1 MAGKYIDSAS
11 NLFDTMDKT
20 GNGSLHRIEFLEGL
34 RSLNLAL
41 TETQI
46 NDMFDSIDKDS
57 DNAIEKIEFVKL
69 IEGPPKTTKE
79 EEDVPRIQ
87 FETSPEST
95 PHLED
100 SELEFWNKMK
110 TVITHTPSMM
120 HDKFSIES
128 AKKLYSVSKL
138 VQKRTIGSDKSVIE
152 GLLSRTV
159 HNEKNSDLGGV
170 DEMLIRKYL
179 RVLSTVSRHRLDS
192 QRKLS
197 EEEIRVMK
205 ISARRH
211 MKQYE
216 SKKKAKKKMNRKEK
230 KQREAIH
237 TASSLFLPSSCS
249 QEEDYLQSFV
259 ESSDSNVTIKLIENI
274 VRSREK
280 ARIEEEARARLDN
293 KSMSHDMKKSTK
305 MKMKG
310 MFENVNTR
318 NTLK

>member
-1 MAGKYIDSAS
+1 
-11 NLFDTMDKT
+11 
-20 GNGSLHRIEFLEGL
+20 
-34 RSLNLAL
+34 
-41 TETQI
+41 
-46 NDMFDSIDKDS
+46 
-57 DNAIEKIEFVKL
+57 
-69 IEGPPKTTKE
+69 
-79 EEDVPRIQ
+79 
-87 FETSPEST
+87 
-95 PHLED
+95 
-100 SELEFWNKMK
+100 
-110 TVITHTPSMM
+110 
-120 HDKFSIES
+120 
-128 AKKLYSVSKL
+128 
-138 VQKRTIGSDKSVIE
+138 
-152 GLLSRTV
+152 
-159 HNEKNSDLGGV
+159 
-170 DEMLIRKYL
+170 
-179 RVLSTVSRHRLDS
+179 
-192 QRKLS
+192 
-197 EEEIRVMK
+197 MK

-293 KSMSHDMKKSTK
+293 KRESHDMKKSTK